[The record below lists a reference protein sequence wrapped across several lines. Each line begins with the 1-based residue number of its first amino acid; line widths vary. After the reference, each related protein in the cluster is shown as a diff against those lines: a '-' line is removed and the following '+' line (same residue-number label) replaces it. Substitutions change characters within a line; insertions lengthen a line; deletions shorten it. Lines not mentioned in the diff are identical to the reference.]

1 MSKLSPRGC
10 LQMVMH
16 AFGVYGMAQVSKHVK
31 WLGAGAKIPGSFCSP
46 SSSSN
51 LRGQPVYLETGS
63 ESQWKS
69 GLSSELNSRKNIPPE
84 FKFYGE
90 ISRPFFLWK
99 TMRRKGGSSRM
110 RASTKVFCEFGNPRC
125 GEKSCVIFR
134 VITGL

>member
-1 MSKLSPRGC
+1 
-10 LQMVMH
+10 MVMH

-69 GLSSELNSRKNIPPE
+69 GLSSELNSRKNVPPE

-90 ISRPFFLWK
+90 ISRPFSLWRS
-99 TMRRKGGSSRM
+99 MRRKGGSSRT
-110 RASTKVFCEFGNPRC
+110 RVDKGFFANLATSAVG
-125 GEKSCVIFR
+125 KSPV
-134 VITGL
+134 